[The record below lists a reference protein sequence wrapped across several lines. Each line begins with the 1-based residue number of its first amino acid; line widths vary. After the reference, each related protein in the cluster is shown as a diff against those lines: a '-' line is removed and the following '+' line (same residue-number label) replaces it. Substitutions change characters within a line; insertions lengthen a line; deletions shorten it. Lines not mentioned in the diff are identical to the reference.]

1 MALTRRDFIKV
12 LGAGASA
19 GVIGTGYAYRD
30 SLFAQDNMY
39 ELARS
44 GNARILHI
52 TDVHGN
58 LLPNYFR
65 EPNVN
70 LGLGDTFGKLP
81 HVVGSKLLKK
91 LESIGIKPG
100 SPEAYA
106 FTFNNFEEL
115 AHKYGKTGG
124 FAQLKTVLDSLR
136 DSAGG
141 AQNTLTV
148 DGGDTWQG
156 SGTSLWTRGA
166 DMVEACNILG
176 VDVMVGHWEFTY
188 KEAET
193 LRNIGF
199 FKGDF
204 LGQNVRILED
214 ALMGDEYFAM
224 TEKYDGNGLY
234 SEDDALPFK
243 PYVIKNVGGNR
254 IAVIGQAFPRTS
266 NANPQKYFFP
276 DWSFGLREDEMSEL
290 VADIRENEKP
300 DAVIVVSHNG
310 MDVDKKMASRVVG
323 IDAIFGGHTHDGMP
337 IPVEV
342 KNPGGTTIV
351 TNAGCSGKYVG
362 VMDMD
367 LRDGK
372 LHDYKYKMLPIF
384 TNMIKP
390 NAEMTSFIN
399 QTRSKVY
406 DTDVIEA
413 RSSTMSN
420 NPDRVGK
427 TYDSILTEKL
437 CTTEQTLYRRGNFM
451 GTWDQVLVNSL
462 REEHDADFAMSAG
475 VRWGT
480 SVLAGQDVT
489 MEDLMT
495 NTSMTYG
502 ETYVSEM
509 KGSQIKDVLEGIAE
523 NLFVLDPYLQSGGD
537 MVRMGGLD
545 YTIDPAK
552 GLGERITD
560 IKDDEGTAIDPNK
573 SYKVSGWA
581 QVSSVGNG
589 RLMWDVAADYLRRQK
604 HLDLKK
610 VNHPTIKGVKDNPGI
625 EDYAGELIQFQSIVL
640 QAPVSGAFL

>member
-1 MALTRRDFIKV
+1 MSLTRRDFIKV
-12 LGAGASA
+12 LGAGSAAGLISGCGNDASA
-19 GVIGTGYAYRD
+19 KLA
-30 SLFAQDNMY
+30 SQDNMY
-39 ELARS
+39 EVAKT

-52 TDVHGN
+52 TDTHGN

-70 LGLGDTFGKLP
+70 LGFGPTYGQLP
-81 HVVGSKLLKK
+81 HVVGNKLL
-91 LESIGIKPG
+91 EQIGVKPG
-100 SPEAYA
+100 SAEAYA
-106 FTFNNFEEL
+106 FTYNNFEEL
-115 AHKYGKTGG
+115 SAKYGKTGG
-124 FAQLKTVLDSLR
+124 FGQIKTVLDSLR

-141 AQNTLTV
+141 VKNTLTI

-166 DMVEACNILG
+166 DMVEACNMLG

-188 KEAET
+188 KEEET
-193 LRNIGF
+193 LKNIGF

-214 ALMGDEYFAM
+214 ALMGDKYATM
-224 TEKYDGNGLY
+224 TEKFDGNGLY
-234 SEDDALPFK
+234 SEDDAMPFK
-243 PYVIKNVGGNR
+243 PYVIKNVGGHR

-310 MDVDKKMASRVVG
+310 MDVDIKMASRVVG

-337 IPVEV
+337 KPVEV
-342 KNPGGTTIV
+342 KNAGGITVV
-351 TNAGCSGKYVG
+351 TNAGCSGKYIG
-362 VMDMD
+362 VMDLEIKDHKMV
-367 LRDGK
+367 G
-372 LHDYKYKMLPIF
+372 YNYKMLPIL
-384 TNMIKP
+384 TNFIKP
-390 NAEMTSFIN
+390 DAAMVSYITKMRNT
-399 QTRSKVY
+399 KY
-406 DTDVIEA
+406 DKNVVEA

-427 TYDSILTEKL
+427 TYDEILTEKL
-437 CTTEQTLYRRGNFM
+437 CSTNQTLYRRGNFM

-480 SVLAGQDVT
+480 SVPADHDVT

-509 KGSQIKDVLEGIAE
+509 KGAQLKEVLEGIAE
-523 NLFVLDPYLQSGGD
+523 NLFVQDPYLQSGGD
-537 MVRMGGLD
+537 MVRMGGMD
-545 YTIDPAK
+545 YTIDPAA
-552 GLGERITD
+552 GLGNRISEM
-560 IKDDEGTAIDPNK
+560 KDDEGTLIDPNK

-581 QVSSVGNG
+581 QVGSVGNG
-589 RLMWDVAADYLRRQK
+589 RLMWDVAADYLRKQGT
-604 HLDLKK
+604 LDLKK
-610 VNHPTIKGVKDNPGI
+610 VNHPTIKGVKTNPGI
-625 EDYAGELIQFQSIVL
+625 ENY
-640 QAPVSGAFL
+640 SGKLV

>member
-1 MALTRRDFIKV
+1 MALTRREFIKV
-12 LGAGASA
+12 LGAGSA
-19 GVIGTGYAYRD
+19 AGLIGTGQARHN
-30 SLFAQDNMY
+30 SLFGQENMY
-39 ELARS
+39 EVPKT

-70 LGLGDTFGKLP
+70 LGFGDTFAQFP
-81 HVVGSKLLKK
+81 HVVGSNLLK
-91 LESIGIKPG
+91 EIGVKPG

-106 FTFNNFEEL
+106 FTYNNFEDL
-115 AHKYGKTGG
+115 AAKYGKTGG
-124 FAQLKTVLDSLR
+124 FGQIKTVLDSLR

-141 AQNTLTV
+141 VGNTLTL

-188 KEAET
+188 KEAEV
-193 LRNIGF
+193 LKNIGF

-204 LGQNVRILED
+204 LGQNVRIMED
-214 ALMGDEYFAM
+214 ALMEDEYITM
-224 TEKYDGNGLY
+224 TEKYDGNGLFN
-234 SEDDALPFK
+234 EDDALPFK
-243 PYVIKNVGGNR
+243 PYVIKNVGGHR

-290 VADIRENEKP
+290 VTDIRENEKP
-300 DAVIVVSHNG
+300 DAVILVSHNG
-310 MDVDKKMASRVVG
+310 MDVDIKMASRVVG

-337 IPVEV
+337 KPIEV
-342 KNPGGTTIV
+342 KNAGGVTVV
-351 TNAGCSGKYVG
+351 TNAGCSGKYIG
-362 VMDMD
+362 VMDLNIKDHNMV
-367 LRDGK
+367 G
-372 LHDYKYKMLPIF
+372 YEYKMLPIL
-384 TNMIKP
+384 TNLIKP
-390 NAEMTSFIN
+390 DASMVSFIDKMRN
-399 QTRSKVY
+399 TTY
-406 DTDVIEA
+406 DKNVVEA
-413 RSSTMSN
+413 RNSAMSN

-427 TYDSILTEKL
+427 TYDAILTEKL

-480 SVLAGQDVT
+480 SVVSGQDVT

-509 KGSQIKDVLEGIAE
+509 KGSQLKEILEAIAE
-523 NLFVLDPYLQSGGD
+523 NLFVQDPYLQSGGD

-545 YTIDPAK
+545 YTIDPAAN
-552 GLGERITD
+552 LGSRISEV
-560 IKDDEGTAIDPNK
+560 KDDEGTLIDPNK
-573 SYKVSGWA
+573 LYKVSGWA
-581 QVSSVGNG
+581 QVGSVGNG
-589 RLMWDVAADYLRRQK
+589 RLMWDVAADYLRKQK
-604 HLDLKK
+604 HLNLTK
-610 VNHPTIKGVKDNPGI
+610 VNHPTIKGVKNNPGI
-625 EDYAGELIQFQSIVL
+625 ENYAGKLI
-640 QAPVSGAFL
+640 

>member
-1 MALTRRDFIKV
+1 MSLTRRDFIKV
-12 LGAGASA
+12 LGAGSAAGLISGCGGDASA
-19 GVIGTGYAYRD
+19 K
-30 SLFAQDNMY
+30 FASQDNMY
-39 ELARS
+39 EVAKT

-52 TDVHGN
+52 TDTHGN

-70 LGLGDTFGKLP
+70 LGFGPTYGQLP
-81 HVVGSKLLKK
+81 HVVGNKLL
-91 LESIGIKPG
+91 EQIGVKPG

-106 FTFNNFEEL
+106 FTYNNFEEL
-115 AHKYGKTGG
+115 SNKYGKTGG
-124 FAQLKTVLDSLR
+124 FAQIKTVLESLR

-141 AQNTLTV
+141 IQNTLTI

-166 DMVEACNILG
+166 DMVEACNMLG

-188 KEAET
+188 KEEET
-193 LRNIGF
+193 LKNIGF

-214 ALMGDEYFAM
+214 ALMGDKYATM
-224 TEKYDGNGLY
+224 TEKFDGNGLY
-234 SEDDALPFK
+234 SEDDAMPFK
-243 PYVIKNVGGNR
+243 PYVIKNVGGHR

-310 MDVDKKMASRVVG
+310 MDVDIKMASRIVG

-337 IPVEV
+337 KPIEV
-342 KNPGGTTIV
+342 KNAGGITVV
-351 TNAGCSGKYVG
+351 TNAGCSGKYIG
-362 VMDMD
+362 VMDLEIKDHKMV
-367 LRDGK
+367 G
-372 LHDYKYKMLPIF
+372 YNYKMLPIL
-384 TNMIKP
+384 TNLIKP
-390 NAEMTSFIN
+390 DAAMVSYITKMRNT
-399 QTRSKVY
+399 KY
-406 DTDVIEA
+406 DKNVVEA

-427 TYDSILTEKL
+427 TYDEILTEKL
-437 CTTEQTLYRRGNFM
+437 CSTTQTLYRRGNFM

-480 SVLAGQDVT
+480 SVPAGHDVT

-509 KGSQIKDVLEGIAE
+509 KGAQLKDVLEGIAE
-523 NLFVLDPYLQSGGD
+523 NLFVQDPYLQSGGD
-537 MVRMGGLD
+537 MVRMGGMD
-545 YTIDPAK
+545 YTIDPAA
-552 GLGERITD
+552 GLGNRISEM
-560 IKDDEGTAIDPNK
+560 KDDAGTAIDPNK

-581 QVSSVGNG
+581 QVGSVGNG
-589 RLMWDVAADYLRRQK
+589 RLMWDVAADYLRKQGT
-604 HLDLKK
+604 LDLKK
-610 VNHPTIKGVKDNPGI
+610 VNHPTVKGVKTNPGI
-625 EDYAGELIQFQSIVL
+625 ENYSGELI
-640 QAPVSGAFL
+640 

>member
-1 MALTRRDFIKV
+1 MSLTRRDFIKV
-12 LGAGASA
+12 LGAGSAAGLISGCGNDAPTKLAS
-19 GVIGTGYAYRD
+19 
-30 SLFAQDNMY
+30 QDNMY
-39 ELARS
+39 EVAKT

-52 TDVHGN
+52 TDTHGN

-70 LGLGDTFGKLP
+70 LGFGPTYGQLP
-81 HVVGSKLLKK
+81 HVVGNKLL
-91 LESIGIKPG
+91 EQIGVKPG

-106 FTFNNFEEL
+106 FTYNNFEEL
-115 AHKYGKTGG
+115 SNKYGKTGG
-124 FAQLKTVLDSLR
+124 FAQIKTVLESLR

-141 AQNTLTV
+141 IQNTLTI

-166 DMVEACNILG
+166 DMVEACNMLG

-188 KEAET
+188 KEEET
-193 LRNIGF
+193 LKNIGF

-214 ALMGDEYFAM
+214 ALMGDKYATM
-224 TEKYDGNGLY
+224 TEKFDGNGLY
-234 SEDDALPFK
+234 SEDDAMPFK
-243 PYVIKNVGGNR
+243 PYVIKNVGGHR

-310 MDVDKKMASRVVG
+310 MDVDIKMASRIVG

-337 IPVEV
+337 KPIEV
-342 KNPGGTTIV
+342 KNAGGITVV
-351 TNAGCSGKYVG
+351 TNAGCSGKYIG
-362 VMDMD
+362 VMDLEIKDHKMV
-367 LRDGK
+367 G
-372 LHDYKYKMLPIF
+372 YNYKMLPIL
-384 TNMIKP
+384 TNLIKP
-390 NAEMTSFIN
+390 DAAMVSYITKMRNT
-399 QTRSKVY
+399 KY
-406 DTDVIEA
+406 DKNVVEA

-427 TYDSILTEKL
+427 TYDEILTEKL
-437 CTTEQTLYRRGNFM
+437 CSTTQTLYRRGNFM

-480 SVLAGQDVT
+480 SVPAGHDVT

-509 KGSQIKDVLEGIAE
+509 KGAQLKDVLEGIAE
-523 NLFVLDPYLQSGGD
+523 NLFVQDPYLQSGGD
-537 MVRMGGLD
+537 MVRMGGMD
-545 YTIDPAK
+545 YTIDPAA
-552 GLGERITD
+552 GLGNRISEM
-560 IKDDEGTAIDPNK
+560 KDDAGTAIDPNK

-581 QVSSVGNG
+581 QVGSVGNG
-589 RLMWDVAADYLRRQK
+589 RLMWDVAADYLRKQGT
-604 HLDLKK
+604 LDLKK
-610 VNHPTIKGVKDNPGI
+610 VNHPTIKGVKTNPGI
-625 EDYAGELIQFQSIVL
+625 ENYSGELI
-640 QAPVSGAFL
+640 

>member
-1 MALTRRDFIKV
+1 MSLTRRDFIKV
-12 LGAGASA
+12 LGAGSAAGLISGCGGDASA
-19 GVIGTGYAYRD
+19 KLA
-30 SLFAQDNMY
+30 SQDNMY
-39 ELARS
+39 EVAKT

-52 TDVHGN
+52 TDTHGN

-70 LGLGDTFGKLP
+70 LGFGPTYGQLP
-81 HVVGSKLLKK
+81 HVVGNKLL
-91 LESIGIKPG
+91 EQIGVKPG

-106 FTFNNFEEL
+106 FTYNNFEEL
-115 AHKYGKTGG
+115 SNKYGKTGG
-124 FAQLKTVLDSLR
+124 FAQIKTVLESLR

-141 AQNTLTV
+141 IQNTLTI

-166 DMVEACNILG
+166 DMVEACNMLG

-188 KEAET
+188 KEEET
-193 LRNIGF
+193 LKNIGF

-214 ALMGDEYFAM
+214 ALMGDKYATM
-224 TEKYDGNGLY
+224 TEKFDGNGLY
-234 SEDDALPFK
+234 SEDDAMPFK
-243 PYVIKNVGGNR
+243 PYVIKNVGGHR

-310 MDVDKKMASRVVG
+310 MDVDIKMASRIVG

-337 IPVEV
+337 KPIEV
-342 KNPGGTTIV
+342 KNAGGITVV
-351 TNAGCSGKYVG
+351 TNAGCSGKYIG
-362 VMDMD
+362 VMDLEIKDHKMV
-367 LRDGK
+367 G
-372 LHDYKYKMLPIF
+372 YNYKMLPIL
-384 TNMIKP
+384 TNFIKP
-390 NAEMTSFIN
+390 DAAMVSYITKMRNT
-399 QTRSKVY
+399 KY
-406 DTDVIEA
+406 DKNVVEA

-427 TYDSILTEKL
+427 TYDEILTEKL
-437 CTTEQTLYRRGNFM
+437 CSTTQTLYRRGNFM

-480 SVLAGQDVT
+480 SVPAGHDVT

-509 KGSQIKDVLEGIAE
+509 KGAQLKDVLEGIAE
-523 NLFVLDPYLQSGGD
+523 NLFVQDPYLQSGGD
-537 MVRMGGLD
+537 MVRMGGMD
-545 YTIDPAK
+545 YTIDPAA
-552 GLGERITD
+552 GLGNRISEM
-560 IKDDEGTAIDPNK
+560 KDDAGTAIDPNK

-581 QVSSVGNG
+581 QVGSVGNG
-589 RLMWDVAADYLRRQK
+589 RLMWDVAADYLRKQGT
-604 HLDLKK
+604 LDLKK
-610 VNHPTIKGVKDNPGI
+610 VNHPTIKGVKTNPGI
-625 EDYAGELIQFQSIVL
+625 ENYSGELI
-640 QAPVSGAFL
+640 

>member
-1 MALTRRDFIKV
+1 MSLTRRDFIKV
-12 LGAGASA
+12 LGAGSTAGLISGCGGDASA
-19 GVIGTGYAYRD
+19 KLT
-30 SLFAQDNMY
+30 SQDNMY
-39 ELARS
+39 EVAKT

-52 TDVHGN
+52 TDTHGN

-70 LGLGDTFGKLP
+70 LGFGPTYGQLP
-81 HVVGSKLLKK
+81 HVVGNKLL
-91 LESIGIKPG
+91 EQIGVKPG
-100 SPEAYA
+100 SAEAYA
-106 FTFNNFEEL
+106 FTYNNFEEL
-115 AHKYGKTGG
+115 SNKYGKTGG
-124 FAQLKTVLDSLR
+124 FAQIKTVLESLR

-141 AQNTLTV
+141 IQNTLTI

-166 DMVEACNILG
+166 DMVEACNMLG

-188 KEAET
+188 KEEET
-193 LRNIGF
+193 LKNIGF

-214 ALMGDEYFAM
+214 ALMGDEYATM
-224 TEKYDGNGLY
+224 TEKFDGNGLY
-234 SEDDALPFK
+234 SEDDAMPFK
-243 PYVIKNVGGNR
+243 PYVIKNVGGHR

-310 MDVDKKMASRVVG
+310 MDVDIKMASRIVG

-337 IPVEV
+337 KPVEV
-342 KNPGGTTIV
+342 KNAGGVTVV
-351 TNAGCSGKYVG
+351 TNAGCSGKYIG
-362 VMDMD
+362 VMDLEIKDHKMV
-367 LRDGK
+367 G
-372 LHDYKYKMLPIF
+372 YNYKMLPIL
-384 TNMIKP
+384 TNLIKP
-390 NAEMTSFIN
+390 DAAMVSYITKMRNT
-399 QTRSKVY
+399 KY
-406 DTDVIEA
+406 DKNVVEA

-427 TYDSILTEKL
+427 TYDEILTEKL
-437 CTTEQTLYRRGNFM
+437 CSTTQTLYRRGNFM

-480 SVLAGQDVT
+480 SVPAGHDVT

-509 KGSQIKDVLEGIAE
+509 KGAQLKDILEGIAE
-523 NLFVLDPYLQSGGD
+523 NLFVQDPYLQSGGD
-537 MVRMGGLD
+537 MVRMGGMD
-545 YTIDPAK
+545 YTIDPAA
-552 GLGERITD
+552 GLGNRISEM
-560 IKDDEGTAIDPNK
+560 KDDAGTAIDPNK

-581 QVSSVGNG
+581 QVGSVGNG
-589 RLMWDVAADYLRRQK
+589 RLMWDVAADYLRKQGT
-604 HLDLKK
+604 LDLKK
-610 VNHPTIKGVKDNPGI
+610 VNHPTVKGVKTNPGI
-625 EDYAGELIQFQSIVL
+625 ENYSGELI
-640 QAPVSGAFL
+640 

>member
-1 MALTRRDFIKV
+1 MPLTRRDFIKV
-12 LGAGASA
+12 LGAGSAAGLISGCGNDAPAKLAS
-19 GVIGTGYAYRD
+19 
-30 SLFAQDNMY
+30 QDNMY
-39 ELARS
+39 EVAKT

-52 TDVHGN
+52 TDTHGN

-70 LGLGDTFGKLP
+70 LGFGPTYGQLP
-81 HVVGSKLLKK
+81 HVVGNKLL
-91 LESIGIKPG
+91 EQIGVKPG
-100 SPEAYA
+100 SAEAYA
-106 FTFNNFEEL
+106 FTYNNFEEL
-115 AHKYGKTGG
+115 SAKYGKTGG
-124 FAQLKTVLDSLR
+124 FGQIKTVLDSLR

-141 AQNTLTV
+141 VKNTLTI

-166 DMVEACNILG
+166 DMVEACNMLG

-188 KEAET
+188 KEEET
-193 LRNIGF
+193 LKNIGF

-214 ALMGDEYFAM
+214 ALMGDKYATM
-224 TEKYDGNGLY
+224 TEKFDGNGLY
-234 SEDDALPFK
+234 SEDDAMPFK
-243 PYVIKNVGGNR
+243 PYVIKNVGGHR

-310 MDVDKKMASRVVG
+310 MDVDIKMASRVVG

-337 IPVEV
+337 KPIEV
-342 KNPGGTTIV
+342 KNAGGITVV
-351 TNAGCSGKYVG
+351 TNAGCSGKYIG
-362 VMDMD
+362 VMDLEIKDHKMV
-367 LRDGK
+367 G
-372 LHDYKYKMLPIF
+372 YNYKMLPIL
-384 TNMIKP
+384 TNFIKP
-390 NAEMTSFIN
+390 DAAMVSYITKMRNT
-399 QTRSKVY
+399 KY
-406 DTDVIEA
+406 DKNVVEA

-427 TYDSILTEKL
+427 TYDEILTEKL
-437 CTTEQTLYRRGNFM
+437 CSTNQTLYRRGNFM

-480 SVLAGQDVT
+480 SVPAGHDVT

-509 KGSQIKDVLEGIAE
+509 KGAQLKEVLEGIAE
-523 NLFVLDPYLQSGGD
+523 NLFVQDPYLQSGGD
-537 MVRMGGLD
+537 MVRMGGMD
-545 YTIDPAK
+545 YTIDPAA
-552 GLGERITD
+552 GLGNRISEM
-560 IKDDEGTAIDPNK
+560 KDDEGTLIDPNK

-581 QVSSVGNG
+581 QVGSVGNG
-589 RLMWDVAADYLRRQK
+589 RLMWDVAADYLRKQGT
-604 HLDLKK
+604 LDLKK
-610 VNHPTIKGVKDNPGI
+610 VNHPTIKGVKTNPGI
-625 EDYAGELIQFQSIVL
+625 ENY
-640 QAPVSGAFL
+640 SGKLV

>member
-1 MALTRRDFIKV
+1 MSLTRRDFIKV
-12 LGAGASA
+12 LGAGSAAGLISGCGGDASA
-19 GVIGTGYAYRD
+19 KLA
-30 SLFAQDNMY
+30 SQDNMY
-39 ELARS
+39 EVAKT

-52 TDVHGN
+52 TDTHGN

-70 LGLGDTFGKLP
+70 LGFGPTYGQLP
-81 HVVGSKLLKK
+81 HVVGNKLL
-91 LESIGIKPG
+91 EQIGVKPG

-106 FTFNNFEEL
+106 FTYNNFEEL
-115 AHKYGKTGG
+115 SNKYGKTGG
-124 FAQLKTVLDSLR
+124 FAQIKTVLESLR

-141 AQNTLTV
+141 IQNTLTI

-166 DMVEACNILG
+166 DMVEACNMLG

-188 KEAET
+188 KEEET
-193 LRNIGF
+193 LKNIGF

-214 ALMGDEYFAM
+214 ALMGDKYATM
-224 TEKYDGNGLY
+224 TEKFDGNGLY
-234 SEDDALPFK
+234 SEDDAMPFK
-243 PYVIKNVGGNR
+243 PYVIKNVGGHR

-310 MDVDKKMASRVVG
+310 MDVDIKMASRIVG

-337 IPVEV
+337 KPIEV
-342 KNPGGTTIV
+342 KNAGGITVV
-351 TNAGCSGKYVG
+351 TNAGCSGKYIG
-362 VMDMD
+362 VMDLEIKDHKMV
-367 LRDGK
+367 G
-372 LHDYKYKMLPIF
+372 YNYKMLPIL
-384 TNMIKP
+384 TNLIKP
-390 NAEMTSFIN
+390 DAAMVSYITKMRNT
-399 QTRSKVY
+399 KY
-406 DTDVIEA
+406 DKNVVEA

-427 TYDSILTEKL
+427 TYDEILTEKL
-437 CTTEQTLYRRGNFM
+437 CSTTQTLYRRGNFM

-480 SVLAGQDVT
+480 SVPAGHDVT

-509 KGSQIKDVLEGIAE
+509 KGAQLKDVLEGIAE
-523 NLFVLDPYLQSGGD
+523 NLFVQDPYLQSGGD
-537 MVRMGGLD
+537 MVRMGGMD
-545 YTIDPAK
+545 YTIDPAA
-552 GLGERITD
+552 GLGNRISEM
-560 IKDDEGTAIDPNK
+560 KDDAGTAIDPNK

-581 QVSSVGNG
+581 QVGSVGNG
-589 RLMWDVAADYLRRQK
+589 RLMWDVAADYLRKQGT
-604 HLDLKK
+604 LDLKK
-610 VNHPTIKGVKDNPGI
+610 VNHPTVKGVKTNPGI
-625 EDYAGELIQFQSIVL
+625 ENYSGELI
-640 QAPVSGAFL
+640 

>member
-1 MALTRRDFIKV
+1 MALTRREFIKV
-12 LGAGASA
+12 LGAGSA
-19 GVIGTGYAYRD
+19 AGLISGCGNDAD
-30 SLFAQDNMY
+30 KLSSQENKY
-39 ELARS
+39 EVAKT

-52 TDVHGN
+52 TDTHGN

-70 LGLGDTFGKLP
+70 LGFGPTFGELP
-81 HVVGSKLLKK
+81 HVVGNKLLK
-91 LESIGIKPG
+91 EIGVKPG

-106 FTFNNFEEL
+106 FTYNNFEDL
-115 AHKYGKTGG
+115 AAKYGKTGG
-124 FAQLKTVLDSLR
+124 FGQIKTVLDSLR
-136 DSAGG
+136 ESAGG
-141 AQNTLTV
+141 KQNTLTL

-166 DMVEACNILG
+166 DMVEACNMLG

-188 KEAET
+188 KETET
-193 LRNIGF
+193 LKNIGF

-204 LGQNVRILED
+204 LGQNVRIMED
-214 ALMGDEYFAM
+214 ALLGDEYIAM
-224 TEKYDGNGLY
+224 TEKYGGNGLY
-234 SEDDALPFK
+234 NEDDALPFK
-243 PYVIKNVGGNR
+243 PYVIKNVGGHR

-266 NANPQKYFFP
+266 NANPQQYFFP

-300 DAVIVVSHNG
+300 DAVVVISHNG
-310 MDVDKKMASRVVG
+310 MDVDIKMASRVVG

-337 IPVEV
+337 KPVEV
-342 KNPGGTTIV
+342 KNAGGMTVV
-351 TNAGCSGKYVG
+351 TNAGCSGKYIG
-362 VMDMD
+362 VMDLD
-367 LRDGK
+367 IKDHKVAG
-372 LHDYKYKMLPIF
+372 YNYKMLPII
-384 TNMIKP
+384 TNLIKP
-390 NAEMTSFIN
+390 DAAVVSFIN
-399 QTRSKVY
+399 KMRNTKY
-406 DTDVIEA
+406 DKNVVEA

-427 TYDSILTEKL
+427 TYDAILTEKL

-480 SVLAGQDVT
+480 SVPAGHDVT

-502 ETYVSEM
+502 ETYVNEL
-509 KGSQIKDVLEGIAE
+509 KGAQLKDILEGIAE
-523 NLFVLDPYLQSGGD
+523 NLFVQDPYLQSGGD

-545 YTIDPAK
+545 YTIDPAAT
-552 GLGERITD
+552 LGNRISN
-560 IKDDEGTAIDPNK
+560 IVDDQGTAVDPNK

-581 QVSSVGNG
+581 QVNSVGNG
-589 RLMWDVAADYLRRQK
+589 RLMWDVAADYLRKQK
-604 HLDLKK
+604 HLNLTK

-625 EDYAGELIQFQSIVL
+625 ESYAGKLI
-640 QAPVSGAFL
+640 

>member
-1 MALTRRDFIKV
+1 MSLTRRDFIKV
-12 LGAGASA
+12 LGAGSAAGLISGCGGDASA
-19 GVIGTGYAYRD
+19 KL
-30 SLFAQDNMY
+30 SSQDNMY
-39 ELARS
+39 EVAKT

-52 TDVHGN
+52 TDTHGN

-70 LGLGDTFGKLP
+70 LGFGPTYGQLP
-81 HVVGSKLLKK
+81 HVVGNKLL
-91 LESIGIKPG
+91 EQIGVKPG
-100 SPEAYA
+100 SAEAYA
-106 FTFNNFEEL
+106 FTYNNFEEL
-115 AHKYGKTGG
+115 SNKYGKTGG
-124 FAQLKTVLDSLR
+124 FAQIKTVLESLR

-141 AQNTLTV
+141 IQNTLTI

-166 DMVEACNILG
+166 DMVEACNMLG

-188 KEAET
+188 KEEET
-193 LRNIGF
+193 LKNIGF

-214 ALMGDEYFAM
+214 ALMGDEYATM
-224 TEKYDGNGLY
+224 TEKFDGNGLY
-234 SEDDALPFK
+234 SEDDAMPFK
-243 PYVIKNVGGNR
+243 PYVIKNVGGHR
-254 IAVIGQAFPRTS
+254 IAVIGQAFPRTA

-310 MDVDKKMASRVVG
+310 MDVDIKMASRIVG

-337 IPVEV
+337 KPIEV
-342 KNPGGTTIV
+342 KNAGGITVV
-351 TNAGCSGKYVG
+351 TNAGCSGKYIG
-362 VMDMD
+362 VMDLEIKDHKMV
-367 LRDGK
+367 G
-372 LHDYKYKMLPIF
+372 YNYKMLPIL
-384 TNMIKP
+384 TNLIKP
-390 NAEMTSFIN
+390 DAAMVSYITKMRNT
-399 QTRSKVY
+399 KY
-406 DTDVIEA
+406 DKNVVEA

-427 TYDSILTEKL
+427 TYDEILTEKL
-437 CTTEQTLYRRGNFM
+437 CSTTQTLYRRGNFM

-480 SVLAGQDVT
+480 SVPAGHDVT

-509 KGSQIKDVLEGIAE
+509 KGAQLKDILEGIAE
-523 NLFVLDPYLQSGGD
+523 NLFVQDPYLQSGGD
-537 MVRMGGLD
+537 MVRMGGMD
-545 YTIDPAK
+545 YTIDPAA
-552 GLGERITD
+552 GLGNRISEM
-560 IKDDEGTAIDPNK
+560 KDDAGTAIDPNK

-581 QVSSVGNG
+581 QVGSVGNG
-589 RLMWDVAADYLRRQK
+589 RLMWDVAADYLRKQGT
-604 HLDLKK
+604 LDLKK
-610 VNHPTIKGVKDNPGI
+610 VNHPTVKGVKTNPGI
-625 EDYAGELIQFQSIVL
+625 ENYSGELI
-640 QAPVSGAFL
+640 

>member
-1 MALTRRDFIKV
+1 MALTRREFIKV
-12 LGAGASA
+12 LGAGSA
-19 GVIGTGYAYRD
+19 AGLIGTGQARHN
-30 SLFAQDNMY
+30 SLFGQENMY
-39 ELARS
+39 EVPKT

-70 LGLGDTFGKLP
+70 LGFGDTFAQFP
-81 HVVGSKLLKK
+81 HVVGNNLLK
-91 LESIGIKPG
+91 EIGVKPG

-106 FTFNNFEEL
+106 FTYNNFEDL
-115 AHKYGKTGG
+115 AAKYGKTGG
-124 FAQLKTVLDSLR
+124 FGQIKTVLDSLR

-141 AQNTLTV
+141 VGNTLTL

-188 KEAET
+188 KEAEV
-193 LRNIGF
+193 LKNIGF

-204 LGQNVRILED
+204 LGQNVRIMED
-214 ALMGDEYFAM
+214 ALMEDEYITM
-224 TEKYDGNGLY
+224 TEKYDGNGLFN
-234 SEDDALPFK
+234 EDDALPFK
-243 PYVIKNVGGNR
+243 PYVIKNVGGHR

-290 VADIRENEKP
+290 VTDIRENEKP
-300 DAVIVVSHNG
+300 DAVILVSHNG
-310 MDVDKKMASRVVG
+310 MDVDIKMASRVVG

-337 IPVEV
+337 KPIEV
-342 KNPGGTTIV
+342 KNAGGVTVV
-351 TNAGCSGKYVG
+351 TNAGCSGKYIG
-362 VMDMD
+362 VMDLNIKDHNMV
-367 LRDGK
+367 G
-372 LHDYKYKMLPIF
+372 YEYKMLPIL
-384 TNMIKP
+384 TNLIKP
-390 NAEMTSFIN
+390 DASMVSFIDKMRN
-399 QTRSKVY
+399 TTY
-406 DTDVIEA
+406 DKNVVEA
-413 RSSTMSN
+413 RNSAMSN

-427 TYDSILTEKL
+427 TYDAILTEKL

-480 SVLAGQDVT
+480 SVVSGQDVT

-509 KGSQIKDVLEGIAE
+509 KGSQLKEILEAIAE
-523 NLFVLDPYLQSGGD
+523 NLFVQDPYLQSGGD
-537 MVRMGGLD
+537 MVRMGGMD
-545 YTIDPAK
+545 YTIDPAA
-552 GLGERITD
+552 GYMDRISD
-560 IKDDEGTAIDPNK
+560 MKDDEGTPIDPNK

-581 QVSSVGNG
+581 QVGSIGNG
-589 RLMWDVAADYLRRQK
+589 RLMWDVAADYLRKQK
-604 HLDLKK
+604 HLNLSK
-610 VNHPTIKGVKDNPGI
+610 VNHPTIKGVKNNPGI
-625 EDYAGELIQFQSIVL
+625 ENYAGKLI
-640 QAPVSGAFL
+640 

>member
-1 MALTRRDFIKV
+1 MALTRRDFIKA

-625 EDYAGELIQFQSIVL
+625 EDYAGELI
-640 QAPVSGAFL
+640 